1 MGNHN
6 GFYILFVTF
15 SLLATLG
22 SSLGRFGF
30 DTSLQVL
37 RGATYSDFQCLRHH
51 NYTFAVLQAFDGD
64 NGYNWDIDKCT
75 NWAWNAGFYNVDV
88 YIFMC
93 PNCRGNNPPESAI
106 QQIINNLRSQNVKF
120 GLLWLDVEYCD
131 GCWNDRSSNA
141 KFLSKAVS
149 QVISMGN
156 KVGIYSSKNDWENV
170 LGNNTAFSTFPLWYA
185 NWNRKYES
193 FLGQVVRMKCHP
205 NEMYFSGIPNF
216 NDGLYRFG
224 GWTWPTMKQYYDH
237 GPCIEVN
244 VDW

>member
-170 LGNNTAFSTFPLWYA
+170 LGNFLLFLRENKYKTLNLSKNGHFSTQKEIIPLSAPFPCGMRIGTEYQTSTTDSIALEDG
-185 NWNRKYES
+185 R
-193 FLGQVVRMKCHP
+193 GQ
-205 NEMYFSGIPNF
+205 
-216 NDGLYRFG
+216 
-224 GWTWPTMKQYYDH
+224 Q
-237 GPCIEVN
+237 
-244 VDW
+244 